1 MKHRNGKNMPQD
13 AKILE
18 WHGFLGFPTR
28 IRYQLTDMEE
38 VEWVS
43 RQQRKRRRIPF
54 AGRTGAWWESERI
67 SQWMCALFMIGSFA
81 FTLGA
86 LLCFDLSLPVILPAV
101 IFFIGSLFFTSAA
114 YLQFLEAINVADTS
128 EKVQAGGKN
137 RAIYFAWE
145 PDRIDWWSTITQLVG
160 TLYFNFSTFNAMRM
174 NLSIHKI
181 DRLVWSADF
190 LGSVLFLVSSS
201 LAYGEVA
208 SALTRPKL
216 KSLTWWIVLSN
227 LLGSVAF
234 GISAITSFI
243 LPSEGT
249 MINANVTNLTTAIGG
264 ACFFVGALLQLLETN
279 RENAKES
286 KNTSG
291 NSGIATQGSAQLAEG
306 QSLN

>member
-1 MKHRNGKNMPQD
+1 MPQD

-28 IRYQLTDMEE
+28 IRYQLTNMEE

-43 RQQRKRRRIPF
+43 RQQRKRRRLPF
-54 AGRTGAWWESERI
+54 AERTGEWWESERI
-67 SQWMCALFMIGSFA
+67 SQWMCVLFMIGSFA

-101 IFFIGSLFFTSAA
+101 IFFVGSLFFTSAA
-114 YLQFLEAINVADTS
+114 YLQFLEAINVTDTS
-128 EKVQAGGKN
+128 ARAQEGGTN
-137 RAIYFAWE
+137 RAIYFTWE
-145 PDRIDWWSTITQLVG
+145 PDRIDWWSTITQFIG

-174 NLSIHKI
+174 NLSLTKI

-190 LGSVLFLVSSS
+190 LGSILFLVSSS

-208 SALTRPKL
+208 SAITSPKL
-216 KSLTWWIVLSN
+216 KSLTWWVVLSN

-243 LPSEGT
+243 LPSVGT
-249 MINANVTNLTTAIGG
+249 VINANVTNLTTAIGG
-264 ACFFVGALLQLLETN
+264 VCFFVGALLQLIETN

-286 KNTSG
+286 KN
-291 NSGIATQGSAQLAEG
+291 NSGDSGSVTQGASQLAEG
-306 QSLN
+306 QALN

>member
-1 MKHRNGKNMPQD
+1 MPQD
-13 AKILE
+13 ANILE

-28 IRYQLTDMEE
+28 IRYRLTDMEE

-43 RQQRKRRRIPF
+43 RQQRKRRRLPF
-54 AGRTGAWWESERI
+54 AGQSRGWWESERI
-67 SQWMCALFMIGSFA
+67 SQWMCVLFMIGSFA

-86 LLCFDLSLPVILPAV
+86 LLCFDLSLPVIIPAV
-101 IFFIGSLFFTSAA
+101 IFFVGSLFFTSAA
-114 YLQFLEAINVADTS
+114 YLQFLEAINVPGTCGAAL
-128 EKVQAGGKN
+128 AGGTN

-145 PDRIDWWSTITQLVG
+145 PDRIDWWSTITQFIG

-174 NLSIHKI
+174 NLSLTKI

-190 LGSVLFLVSSS
+190 LGSILFLVSSS
-201 LAYGEVA
+201 LAYGEVV
-208 SALTRPKL
+208 SALTNPKV

-243 LPSEGT
+243 LPSVGT
-249 MINANVTNLTTAIGG
+249 MINANVTNLTTALGG
-264 ACFFVGALLQLLETN
+264 VCFFVGALLQLIETN
-279 RENAKES
+279 RENAKEN

-291 NSGIATQGSAQLAEG
+291 NSGIATQGASQLAEG
-306 QSLN
+306 QALN

>member
-1 MKHRNGKNMPQD
+1 MPQD

-28 IRYQLTDMEE
+28 IRYQLTNMEE
-38 VEWVS
+38 VEWIS
-43 RQQRKRRRIPF
+43 RQQRKRRRLPF
-54 AGRTGAWWESERI
+54 AGRTSEWWESERI
-67 SQWMCALFMIGSFA
+67 SQWMCVLFMIGSFA
-81 FTLGA
+81 FAAGA

-101 IFFIGSLFFTSAA
+101 IFFVGSLFFTSAA
-114 YLQFLEAINVADTS
+114 YLQFLEAINVPDTS
-128 EKVQAGGKN
+128 AKAQAGGTN
-137 RAIYFAWE
+137 HAIYFAWE
-145 PDRIDWWSTITQLVG
+145 PDRIDWWSTITQFIG

-174 NLSIHKI
+174 NLSLTKI

-190 LGSVLFLVSSS
+190 LGSILFLVSSS

-208 SALTRPKL
+208 SALTNPRR

-243 LPSEGT
+243 LPSVGT

-264 ACFFVGALLQLLETN
+264 VCFFVGALLQLIETN

-291 NSGIATQGSAQLAEG
+291 DLGIATQGASQLAEG
-306 QSLN
+306 QALN

>member
-1 MKHRNGKNMPQD
+1 MPQD

-28 IRYQLTDMEE
+28 IRYQLTNMEE

-43 RQQRKRRRIPF
+43 RKPRKRRRLPF
-54 AGRTGAWWESERI
+54 AGQSREWWESERI
-67 SQWMCALFMIGSFA
+67 SQWMCVLFMIGSFA
-81 FTLGA
+81 FAAGA

-101 IFFIGSLFFTSAA
+101 IFFVGSLFFTSAA
-114 YLQFLEAINVADTS
+114 YLQFLEAINVPDTS
-128 EKVQAGGKN
+128 AKARAGGTHH
-137 RAIYFAWE
+137 ALYFAWE

-174 NLSIHKI
+174 NLSITKI

-190 LGSVLFLVSSS
+190 LGSILFLISSS

-208 SALTRPKL
+208 SALTNPKV

-243 LPSEGT
+243 LPSVGT

-264 ACFFVGALLQLLETN
+264 VCFFVGALLQLVETN
-279 RENAKES
+279 RENAGENKDNADNLRIS
-286 KNTSG
+286 TPDISN
-291 NSGIATQGSAQLAEG
+291 LVEG
-306 QSLN
+306 QT